1 MLVASTYHVRG
12 GHVMVHVF
20 HMFHMFHMMVH
31 MMIVMIMM
39 VHMMIVA
46 LFPAPKQG
54 LVPGPP
60 RVVDRFEIDLTSGE
74 CTIK

>member
-1 MLVASTYHVRG
+1 
-12 GHVMVHVF
+12 MVHVF
-20 HMFHMFHMMVH
+20 HMVYMFHMMVD
-31 MMIVMIMM
+31 MMIVVIMM

-46 LFPAPKQG
+46 LFPAPEQR

-60 RVVDRFEIDLTSGE
+60 RIVDRFEIDLTSGE